1 MEKIFTVTEFNEF
14 ISIYLSQAG
23 EMVVEGEIS
32 KINVSQSKWVFAVI
46 KDEDSSLEIFAPVFN
61 IKNINEL
68 EEGMKV
74 KVTGIPRLYTKTARF
89 SLTASSIEPFGEGSL
104 KQAFDK
110 LRKQLESE
118 GLFNE
123 DRKRLI
129 NPLPERIGIIT
140 AINSEGYHDFIK
152 VLNARMG
159 GIKIFVYNVAVQGR
173 EAVPSII
180 KAFKFFNSKMK
191 NLDALVLVRGGGSL
205 EDLASFNS
213 EELARSIF
221 ASCIP
226 VVVGVGHERDISLAD
241 LVADL
246 RASTPS
252 NAAELIVK
260 DRIDVLRQVDSLA
273 QDIQLFVQR
282 NFDNKKVLADSSIKS
297 LQNILFFRV
306 YSVTSKI
313 DSMVDLSFKTIKYKI
328 TFLQEKVENF
338 ERLFKNLDYK
348 NVLKKGFSITYHKGK
363 ILKSSSEIK
372 IGDKINTMLFDGE
385 IESII

>member
-68 EEGMKV
+68 EEGMRV